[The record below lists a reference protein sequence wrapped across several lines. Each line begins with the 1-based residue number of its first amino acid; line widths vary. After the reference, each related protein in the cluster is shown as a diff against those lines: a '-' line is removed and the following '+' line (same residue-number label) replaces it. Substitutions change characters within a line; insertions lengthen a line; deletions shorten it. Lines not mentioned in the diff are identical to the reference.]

1 MQARSTPAR
10 IMIQFRPARECDIP
24 FLLALRERT
33 MRPHLEHAG
42 MSWEQ
47 EAQLARVRAQFE
59 HAAIITIDGV
69 DAGLLKLD
77 KSRMPW
83 ELVQIQID
91 PAFQRKGHGSSIIRT
106 VLDDAKRAGAAVRLG
121 VLKANPARRLYERL
135 GFRLAGEDDESY
147 SMLADSDVQSGRA
160 ANRMLHHI
168 SFAVADL
175 QQSAAFYDAVLAPLG
190 YVRAWSDATAVGYG
204 FPGGGDQFAIKLR
217 GDGRAVPGDGFH
229 LAFSAR
235 THDAVVAFH
244 RAALQHGGRD
254 NGPPGPRPHYGPGY
268 FAAFVLDPDG
278 YRIEAVV
285 ND

>member
-1 MQARSTPAR
+1 
-10 IMIQFRPARECDIP
+10 MIQFRPARPSDIP

-33 MRPHLEHAG
+33 MRPHLERAG
-42 MSWEQ
+42 MAWEHD
-47 EAQLARVRAQFE
+47 AQLARVTTQFE
-59 HAAIITIDGV
+59 HAAIIMIDGV

-83 ELVQIQID
+83 ELVQIQMD
-91 PAFQRKGHGSSIIRT
+91 PAFQRKGHGEAIVRT
-106 VLDDAKRAGAAVRLG
+106 VLDDAKRAGSAVRLG

-135 GFRLAGEDDESY
+135 GFRVTDEDDESY
-147 SMLADSDVQSGRA
+147 SMLADGHLPLVRTA
-160 ANRMLHHI
+160 IRMLHHV

-175 QQSAAFYDAVLAPLG
+175 DLSARFYDAVLAPLG
-190 YVRAWSDATAVGYG
+190 YVRAWSDTAAIGYG
-204 FPGGGDQFAIKLR
+204 LPSGGDQFAIKLR
-217 GDGRAVPGDGFH
+217 GDGLVVPSEGFH
-229 LAFSAR
+229 LAFSAT

-254 NGPPGPRPHYGPGY
+254 NGPPGLRPHYGPGY